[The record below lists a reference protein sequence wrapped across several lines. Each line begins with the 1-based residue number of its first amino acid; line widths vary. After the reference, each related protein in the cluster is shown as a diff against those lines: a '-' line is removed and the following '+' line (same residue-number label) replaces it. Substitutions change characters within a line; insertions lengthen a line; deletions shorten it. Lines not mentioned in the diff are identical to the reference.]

1 MKHAFVNRLAPV
13 SLSLFLILAA
23 GCSSSDKSTPAPAT
37 ATDGGPAGD
46 SAVTMMGDASTG
58 ADSAVLPDA
67 SPSTAACAFAVSGD
81 RTDPTTDALACPGYL
96 KQVNGMGDFTIN
108 VAAGLATTMME
119 NVSLGF
125 LLSSPTPPAAGDKWT
140 LGQDGRTGNLSLTVT
155 KGQAGTIWS
164 TSDTDSAMVKGGTIV
179 TFVSVTKING
189 TQRPQDVYYLFEV
202 TLETALVGRTAGATA
217 TKVTGH
223 FKATSLPIGS

>member
-1 MKHAFVNRLAPV
+1 MNVLVKCLAPLC
-13 SLSLFLILAA
+13 LSFVLAA
-23 GCSSSDKSTPAPAT
+23 GCSSSDSSAPAAA
-37 ATDGGPAGD
+37 ATDGGAAGD
-46 SAVTMMGDASTG
+46 SATPMMGDASTG
-58 ADSAVLPDA
+58 SDAAALPDA

-81 RTDPTTDALACPGYL
+81 RTYPTTDSATCPGYL

-108 VAAGLATTMME
+108 VAAGFASTTME
-119 NVSLGF
+119 NVTLGF
-125 LLSSPTPPAAGDKWT
+125 TLSSPTPPAAGDKWT

-155 KGQAGTIWS
+155 QGQAGTIWS
-164 TSDTDSAMVKGGTIV
+164 TSDNDSAMVKGGTIV
-179 TFVSVTKING
+179 TFTSVTKTNG

-223 FKATSLPIGS
+223 FKATSLPLGS